1 MSLENYALSNTIRVK
16 EAELEQKKNML
27 GDMERDLAEKREQL
41 NRTKEKARQL
51 QNEAKKTCGN
61 PEGLSE
67 EKKRVICCNAK
78 FMYCLY
84 HSLQNFCIPLMALCN
99 NFTTLSMTFYKAFVF
114 LLVTSVL

>member
-1 MSLENYALSNTIRVK
+1 MKTCCQEPLDEGHTRCTRYVLTNTIRVK
-16 EAELEQKKNML
+16 ETEFEQKKNML

-67 EKKRVICCNAK
+67 EKKRVIC
-78 FMYCLY
+78 
-84 HSLQNFCIPLMALCN
+84 
-99 NFTTLSMTFYKAFVF
+99 
-114 LLVTSVL
+114 